1 MANLSTSQ
9 AIIRGGNIMNVCL
22 TCVDAIAYSYTRFG
36 QGSGAFQMRNVGCSG
51 SESRLI
57 DCSYNNASTYCD
69 YYVAG
74 VSCQIGKLVSMYY
87 VYVW

>member
-36 QGSGAFQMRNVGCSG
+36 QGSGPVHMRNVGCSG

-57 DCSYNNASTYCD
+57 DCSYSASTYCD

-74 VSCQIGKLVSMYY
+74 VSCEIGKLVSRYY
-87 VYVW
+87 VW